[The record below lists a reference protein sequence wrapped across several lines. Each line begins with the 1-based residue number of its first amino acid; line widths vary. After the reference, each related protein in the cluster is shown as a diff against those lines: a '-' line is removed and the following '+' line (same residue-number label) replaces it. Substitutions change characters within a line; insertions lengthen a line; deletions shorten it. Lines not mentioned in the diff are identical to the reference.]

1 MSSFLNLSKQDKE
14 KLITNTSRKLHMS
27 KAIIEKDFWV
37 CWILQYLFSKFKYK
51 DFICFKGGTS
61 LSKVYHCIE
70 RFSEDVDLAINWE
83 ALGIV
88 KEDAYAERSKRQQEI
103 FNKTANQKTKEYL
116 RDVWIP
122 LMEMDLQKELHKDFK
137 LYIDESD
144 EQTICFQYPKDYEES
159 AILSIIRLEIGALA
173 EPIPSS
179 WKTIK
184 SYVAEVYPALFGEEE
199 IHVNVVDIDR
209 TFFEKITILHR
220 EANRVNGNY
229 PMRYSRHYYDV
240 YQMIEKGIGKTIVEE
255 SELLENVVHFKKKFY
270 TCNWAKYDE
279 VLTGNCKLIPNESAI
294 QFFSKDY
301 DAMKGMIYG
310 DHPTFQRILFVLCEY
325 EKELNDHLLHR

>member
-1 MSSFLNLSKQDKE
+1 M
-14 KLITNTSRKLHMS
+14 
-27 KAIIEKDFWV
+27 
-37 CWILQYLFSKFKYK
+37 
-51 DFICFKGGTS
+51 
-61 LSKVYHCIE
+61 YHCIE
-70 RFSEDVDLAINWE
+70 RFSEDVDLAIDWE

-240 YQMIEKGIGKTIVEE
+240 YQMIEKRNWKKDSRGKRTLRE
-255 SELLENVVHFKKKFY
+255 
-270 TCNWAKYDE
+270 C
-279 VLTGNCKLIPNESAI
+279 
-294 QFFSKDY
+294 
-301 DAMKGMIYG
+301 
-310 DHPTFQRILFVLCEY
+310 
-325 EKELNDHLLHR
+325 